1 MFMTTAVTIPVST
14 GELIDKITIL
24 EIKQEQLADP
34 EKLKNIL
41 VELRLLSEVRLALG
55 IDVKPKAAEIAVLE
69 RELKAVNQR
78 IWDAEDKIRAF
89 ERAKD
94 FGDAFV
100 AVARS
105 IYQLNDLRASAKK
118 DVNLLSGSEI
128 VEEKGYEPY

>member
-1 MFMTTAVTIPVST
+1 MTTAVTIPVST

-55 IDVKPKAAEIAVLE
+55 IDVKPKAAEIAFLE

-78 IWDAEDKIRAF
+78 IWDAEDEIRAF

-105 IYQLNDLRASAKK
+105 IYQLNDARASAKK
-118 DVNLLSGSEI
+118 DINLLSGSEI